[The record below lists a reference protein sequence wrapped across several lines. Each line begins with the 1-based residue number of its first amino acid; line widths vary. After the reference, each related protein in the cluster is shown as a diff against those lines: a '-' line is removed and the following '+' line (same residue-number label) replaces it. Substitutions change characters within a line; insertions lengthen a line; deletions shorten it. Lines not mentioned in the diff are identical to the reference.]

1 MRQILLPCLLFA
13 ALLSACSTPDS
24 RIESNRAAF
33 NQYPADVQEKI
44 KAGRVDIGFTP
55 EMVRMA
61 IGEPVRQL
69 TRKTE
74 SGDSEIWIYADSKPQ
89 VSLGLG
95 FASFGHH
102 SVTGVG
108 VQTSTGGY
116 EPDEKTR
123 VVFRNGRV
131 ERVELR
137 KP

>member
-1 MRQILLPCLLFA
+1 MRKIILSSLLLA
-13 ALLSACSTPDS
+13 ALLSACSTPES
-24 RIESNRAAF
+24 RIDANRSAF
-33 NQYPADVQEKI
+33 NQYPSDVQEKI

-61 IGEPVRQL
+61 MGDPVRQF

-74 SGDSEIWIYADSKPQ
+74 SGESEVWIYADSKPQ
-89 VSLGLG
+89 VSLGFG

-102 SVTGVG
+102 SATGVG
-108 VQTSTGGY
+108 VATSTGGY

-131 ERVELR
+131 DSVEHR
-137 KP
+137 KG